1 MQNITA
7 DKLFPFL
14 LSPCMLATDMNTF
27 MLWLNLGFVPV
38 LKGEGNCHLR
48 YQLSQRSQNE
58 RFFDSGRRVK
68 NTCLLMETWNQEGS
82 ASEEICSSR
91 AQVYSSVS
99 DDAIY

>member
-48 YQLSQRSQNE
+48 Y
-58 RFFDSGRRVK
+58 
-68 NTCLLMETWNQEGS
+68 
-82 ASEEICSSR
+82 
-91 AQVYSSVS
+91 
-99 DDAIY
+99 